1 MIHTSAT
8 RFKRGFLIRIYGITR
23 IYRSG
28 STCVNDALS
37 SGEMPKGA
45 DHKMKMSAQ
54 RAATLAATHL
64 AMGVIEK
71 LWNSKSVDVND
82 VAEARDALQRA
93 MNGQVA
99 ENVALIGSPGF
110 HAVQSLVAAANVSAS
125 AAAAAKAHENKE
137 ILDIHSVR
145 QQLTALAASAAVTKA
160 AHSWS
165 AEEDNEGFWRSSA
178 SGQIYDAGCPRST
191 EVGLGDVIA
200 VAFYPKLPGP
210 RRGPPT
216 HEIAACNAE
225 QDMSVFDGI
234 WEPCWIKR
242 SGSGFDVTLV
252 DHFDEKQVE
261 RFLSVAPQFVRPLE
275 YVAATVW
282 KGTVTSIDELEM
294 HGAVDVA
301 FPAGDDH
308 AAWEARVECR
318 RIQQII
324 TDGRVVRGEPGWS
337 IASMIPLLEKSKL
350 AKLGTPKKGKK
361 KAKKGKKARASNGG
375 SGQRVANGGNAAT
388 PEQRLY
394 AALLLISKKM
404 HAIEC
409 NGGKKRNI
417 GLRDVEIGVIDTL
430 RTHDW
435 KVSRTQLLAWVA
447 ELKGL
452 EAKAGVHDEAPTG
465 LGLRMGRPMDL
476 SPEVVVDIIQ
486 FFLHPGGGTSSHPN
500 EQNFVIE
507 LKKRHHK
514 QYTDAGYAPLQYEGM
529 RKPLVRKYVKIIE
542 TFFRPGPAV
551 KERSK
556 MRQIQMTSMINAINE
571 FIMAETLQR
580 IFPGHYVAK
589 ELLFNYDPTTLVYN
603 LLKRSK
609 GMGLSLFPAGFD
621 LPVKAPIA
629 SKGGA
634 AKLSHALKM
643 HIITMALGREGPTFL
658 EVKIPPGARAGIVGA
673 DAAPIVVQ
681 IMGWNRAR
689 RAAMPVFLLA
699 TFPPSAQGV
708 KESESESDS
717 AAEQLFRDY
726 IWPKFF
732 EWIQETRDSMDCPER
747 HHPEYADDH
756 EIWKYAALTLD
767 SSAPECKGILKW
779 FATTEGKESNI
790 GAGKIGAG
798 ATGPFQSN
806 DASKLFP
813 AIK

>member
-1 MIHTSAT
+1 MESSSESDSP
-8 RFKRGFLIRIYGITR
+8 LW
-23 IYRSG
+23 
-28 STCVNDALS
+28 ND
-37 SGEMPKGA
+37 GA
-45 DHKMKMSAQ
+45 DSSERGATGAPNRSSSACGALKRHKVSIVMTLVASVVFYLLGAGPAG
-54 RAATLAATHL
+54 RAALKL
-64 AMGVIEK
+64 KLRGVR
-71 LWNSKSVDVND
+71 W
-82 VAEARDALQRA
+82 
-93 MNGQVA
+93 
-99 ENVALIGSPGF
+99 GS
-110 HAVQSLVAAANVSAS
+110 QNM
-125 AAAAAKAHENKE
+125 E
-137 ILDIHSVR
+137 
-145 QQLTALAASAAVTKA
+145 
-160 AHSWS
+160 
-165 AEEDNEGFWRSSA
+165 
-178 SGQIYDAGCPRST
+178 
-191 EVGLGDVIA
+191 
-200 VAFYPKLPGP
+200 
-210 RRGPPT
+210 
-216 HEIAACNAE
+216 
-225 QDMSVFDGI
+225 
-234 WEPCWIKR
+234 
-242 SGSGFDVTLV
+242 DVTLMKMFFSKMKTPGTFV
-252 DHFDEKQVE
+252 EMGALDGVIFSNSIAYEETYGWSGVLIEANPVSCEKLFKEPRRARSTKFCSAVCDDAKK
-261 RFLSVAPQFVRPLE
+261 RFLEFEFVDDPAVGGAVEALKTMDAEWKESWHSAGAAKKRSMVPCAPLSMLLRSTGVTAIDLFSLD
-275 YVAATVW
+275 VW

-301 FPAGDDH
+301 FPAGDGH

-337 IASMIPLLEKSKL
+337 IASMLPLLEKSKL

-476 SPEVVVDIIQ
+476 SPAVVVDIIQ

-699 TFPPSAQGV
+699 TFPSSAQGV

>member
-1 MIHTSAT
+1 
-8 RFKRGFLIRIYGITR
+8 
-23 IYRSG
+23 
-28 STCVNDALS
+28 
-37 SGEMPKGA
+37 
-45 DHKMKMSAQ
+45 MKMSAQ

-64 AMGVIEK
+64 AMGVIQQ

-99 ENVALIGSPGF
+99 ENVALIVSPGF
-110 HAVQSLVAAANVSAS
+110 QAVQSLVAAANVSAS
-125 AAAAAKAHENKE
+125 AAAAAKAHENEE
-137 ILDIHSVR
+137 ILGIYSVR

-178 SGQIYDAGCPRST
+178 SGQIYDAGCPGST

-234 WEPCWIKR
+234 WEPCWITR
-242 SGSGFDVTLV
+242 SGSRFDVTLV

-337 IASMIPLLEKSKL
+337 IASMLLLEKSKL
-350 AKLGTPKKGKK
+350 AKLGTPKKGKKKAKK

-394 AALLLISKKM
+394 AALLLISKKTN
-404 HAIEC
+404 AIKR

-417 GLRDVEIGVIDTL
+417 GLRDVVIGVIDTL

-465 LGLRMGRPMDL
+465 LG
-476 SPEVVVDIIQ
+476 
-486 FFLHPGGGTSSHPN
+486 
-500 EQNFVIE
+500 
-507 LKKRHHK
+507 
-514 QYTDAGYAPLQYEGM
+514 
-529 RKPLVRKYVKIIE
+529 
-542 TFFRPGPAV
+542 
-551 KERSK
+551 
-556 MRQIQMTSMINAINE
+556 
-571 FIMAETLQR
+571 
-580 IFPGHYVAK
+580 
-589 ELLFNYDPTTLVYN
+589 
-603 LLKRSK
+603 
-609 GMGLSLFPAGFD
+609 
-621 LPVKAPIA
+621 
-629 SKGGA
+629 
-634 AKLSHALKM
+634 
-643 HIITMALGREGPTFL
+643 
-658 EVKIPPGARAGIVGA
+658 
-673 DAAPIVVQ
+673 
-681 IMGWNRAR
+681 
-689 RAAMPVFLLA
+689 
-699 TFPPSAQGV
+699 
-708 KESESESDS
+708 
-717 AAEQLFRDY
+717 
-726 IWPKFF
+726 
-732 EWIQETRDSMDCPER
+732 
-747 HHPEYADDH
+747 
-756 EIWKYAALTLD
+756 
-767 SSAPECKGILKW
+767 
-779 FATTEGKESNI
+779 
-790 GAGKIGAG
+790 
-798 ATGPFQSN
+798 
-806 DASKLFP
+806 
-813 AIK
+813 